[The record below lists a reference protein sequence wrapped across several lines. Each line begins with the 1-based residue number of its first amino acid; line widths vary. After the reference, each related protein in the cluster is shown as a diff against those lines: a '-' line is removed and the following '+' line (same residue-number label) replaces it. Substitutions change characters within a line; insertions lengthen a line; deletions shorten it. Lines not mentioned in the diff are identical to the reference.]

1 MSACC
6 MVIALIAVS
15 FGKKEAGIK
24 KTAGRTFADTTNV
37 NCKSKKVIVMKKIT
51 SEVATLTAS

>member
-6 MVIALIAVS
+6 MVIALVALS

-24 KTAGRTFADTTNV
+24 KTARRTFADTTNV
-37 NCKSKKVIVMKKIT
+37 NCKAKKIIVMEKII
-51 SEVATLTAS
+51 SDVATLTAS